1 MNLSDLQEAV
11 ALLSAATLADPLLA
25 LCSSLAWLDPLV
37 AQEDLFADDETYL
50 YADTRDDWINI
61 ALAWE
66 MTRQCFP
73 TVYAETTLALRHEIN
88 GEQLAD
94 QVCQGINRQI
104 LGGELHDLE
113 QIHFGLPFFGIGIDL
128 TSPEFFAETANTPL
142 RQVYAMLGVPVGGYA
157 IPDSYHPAAQVAHV
171 LAYSLRQTGD
181 PNHINLAWL
190 LDWMFA
196 QTGNTAADYTD
207 DDLYEMGLEPLP
219 WQPDEVEFNALMHAE
234 AAEIIGFA
242 RQGMAHLLS
251 TPALQ
256 ITLRANFEKVTRS
269 MRKVKRYDFTEAHA
283 HRLANRLRWADGAE
297 PVDAGRAN
305 PDFETLSLRGA
316 DAA

>member
-1 MNLSDLQEAV
+1 MNLSDLQEAI
-11 ALLSAATLADPLLA
+11 ALLSTATLSDPLLA

-37 AQEDLFADDETYL
+37 IQEDLFADDEAYV

-66 MTRQCFP
+66 MTRLCFP
-73 TVYAETTLALRHEIN
+73 TVYAETTLALRSEVRS
-88 GEQLAD
+88 EQLAD
-94 QVCQGINRQI
+94 QVCQGINRHI

-113 QIHFGLPFFGIGIDL
+113 QIHFGLPFFGVGIDL
-128 TSPEFFAETANTPL
+128 TSREFFAEPANTPL
-142 RQVYAMLGVPVGGYA
+142 VQVYAMLGVQAGNHA
-157 IPDSYHPAAQVAHV
+157 IPDSYHHAAQVAHV

-181 PNHINLAWL
+181 VNDTNLAWL

-234 AAEIIGFA
+234 AVEIIEFA
-242 RQGMAHLLS
+242 RQGMTHLLNAPS
-251 TPALQ
+251 LQ
-256 ITLRANFEKVTRS
+256 TTLRANFEKIARS
-269 MRKVKRYDFTEAHA
+269 MRKVKRYDFSDADA
-283 HRLANRLRWADGAE
+283 SRLANRVRWADCPE
-297 PVDAGRAN
+297 SVDAGRAD
-305 PDFETLSLRGA
+305 PDVETLPLRGA